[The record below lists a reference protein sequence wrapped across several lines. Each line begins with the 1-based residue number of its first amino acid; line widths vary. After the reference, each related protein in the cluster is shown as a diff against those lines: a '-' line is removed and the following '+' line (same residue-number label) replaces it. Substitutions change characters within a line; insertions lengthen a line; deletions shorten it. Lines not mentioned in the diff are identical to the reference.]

1 MQVNLHIKNGSML
14 KKANDLQY
22 KSSELIPLSW
32 MLFNSLAVHF
42 SFSLWVWLKELWR
55 ETIRI

>member
-42 SFSLWVWLKELWR
+42 SFSLWVWLKEL
-55 ETIRI
+55 